1 VNRQSFRRW
10 IGPVALLLTGVL
22 FSLLASRGVLT
33 NFLFTGTLHFD
44 LAFLFLLAGG
54 LGGIIWAL
62 VVLVRLRTR
71 RCVNAALHAERTLQG
86 QERQRFLRR
95 LDHELKNPLTTIR
108 LGIANLQLDPG
119 ATEEMAGSLAR
130 ISHQAQRLQTLVEN
144 LRALTEMNESNLDM
158 TEVDVREML
167 EDARE
172 LACGAPD
179 CQERQVTLT
188 LQQVPWP
195 VSTVSGDRDLLVAAF
210 RNLVENALKFSAPDG
225 RVEMR
230 ASEDGRSVL
239 VEIDDNG
246 RGIPAADLPL
256 IFDELY
262 RGENARDLPGSGLGL
277 ALVKRII
284 DLHGGS
290 ITVHSRPDQGTMVRV
305 ELPVNPR

>member
-1 VNRQSFRRW
+1 MRW
-10 IGPVALLLTGVL
+10 KSIRCWLGPLVLLLLGVV
-22 FSLLASRGVLT
+22 FSVLASRGVLT
-33 NFLFTGTLHFD
+33 NFLFTGSLHFD
-44 LAFLFLLAGG
+44 LAFIILAAGV
-54 LGGIIWAL
+54 LGGVIWTIVNLAEMS
-62 VVLVRLRTR
+62 TR
-71 RCVNAALHAERTLQG
+71 RRVDRALQAERNLQG

-108 LGIANLQLDPG
+108 LGITNLQLDPG
-119 ATEEMAGSLAR
+119 ANQETAGSLER

-144 LRALTEMNESNLDM
+144 LRTLTEMNEASLDK
-158 TEVDVREML
+158 TAVDVREML

-172 LACGAPD
+172 LAAGAPE
-179 CQERQVTLT
+179 CHGRQVTLA

-210 RNLVENALKFSAPDG
+210 RNLVENALKFSTPDG
-225 RVEMR
+225 QVEVR

-246 RGIPAADLPL
+246 RGIAAADQAL

-284 DLHGGS
+284 DLHGGT
-290 ITVHSRPDQGTMVRV
+290 ITVHSRPGQGTMVRV
-305 ELPVNPR
+305 ELPVKPR